1 MINDL
6 GAGYPKS
13 RINHF
18 GEEKVDHGACRYG
31 HAHPAHP
38 PVRSPSVPIS
48 RRPVRID
55 DEKVTRTGG

>member
-6 GAGYPKS
+6 GAGYPES

-31 HAHPAHP
+31 RRRSARP
-38 PVRSPSVPIS
+38 PVRSPSVPTS
-48 RRPVRID
+48 RRPVRIWR
-55 DEKVTRTGG
+55 EKVTRTGG